1 MNEALGYSLLPSV
14 IISGTALIVMLF
26 SAIKREHQYTS
37 LITSLG
43 LFVALIVQTSQ
54 IDNTQQL
61 STLFIFDGTTT
72 LLSALLILVSLLLSL
87 LLYPWLER
95 LKDPKEEYYMLFLLA
110 TQGALIVCASNHF
123 ASFFL
128 GLELMSLSL
137 VPMIAYVDR
146 KPNALEAGIKYLVL
160 SAVAS
165 AFMLMAIAIIYFY
178 TGTLAIQDIVQQLP
192 NKLNASSSGHI
203 IYSVAIILL
212 LVGIAFKLSLAP
224 CHLWVADLF
233 EGAPLPTAAL
243 LATLSKAAIF
253 VVLIRLFSIGEWH
266 NHPAIITIISAIA
279 AASMIIGNFLALLQK
294 NLLRLLAFSSIAH
307 FGYILLAILAMKP
320 NVSLSNTGT
329 LANEAAIY
337 YLIAYLITVVGT
349 FSVLMLLSNDN
360 KEDSFTIDRLR
371 GIFWIKPSTAIVLT
385 LLFLSLA
392 GIPLTIGFIGKFYLT
407 LAAVN
412 AQLWWLL
419 AALIIGSITG
429 LFYYLRV
436 ILMMMEKP
444 EEGAHVIDIQHSI
457 IGHVVIGTITL
468 LIVGI
473 GVFPEKLAYMIE
485 QVVS

>member
-1 MNEALGYSLLPSV
+1 
-14 IISGTALIVMLF
+14 
-26 SAIKREHQYTS
+26 
-37 LITSLG
+37 
-43 LFVALIVQTSQ
+43 
-54 IDNTQQL
+54 
-61 STLFIFDGTTT
+61 
-72 LLSALLILVSLLLSL
+72 
-87 LLYPWLER
+87 
-95 LKDPKEEYYMLFLLA
+95 
-110 TQGALIVCASNHF
+110 
-123 ASFFL
+123 
-128 GLELMSLSL
+128 
-137 VPMIAYVDR
+137 
-146 KPNALEAGIKYLVL
+146 
-160 SAVAS
+160 
-165 AFMLMAIAIIYFY
+165 
-178 TGTLAIQDIVQQLP
+178 
-192 NKLNASSSGHI
+192 
-203 IYSVAIILL
+203 
-212 LVGIAFKLSLAP
+212 
-224 CHLWVADLF
+224 
-233 EGAPLPTAAL
+233 
-243 LATLSKAAIF
+243 
-253 VVLIRLFSIGEWH
+253 
-266 NHPAIITIISAIA
+266 
-279 AASMIIGNFLALLQK
+279 
-294 NLLRLLAFSSIAH
+294 LRLLAFSSIAH

-444 EEGAHVIDIQHSI
+444 EEGAHVVDIQHSI